1 MKDKC
6 PICEYSFES
15 CQCRFSGS
23 AHPDRSKRS
32 KVVKDHIYLL
42 TEAQID
48 HLKRV
53 EKWWQTSYDD
63 EEMTQ
68 ILENLKLEASEWV

>member
-1 MKDKC
+1 MKTKC
-6 PICEYSFES
+6 PICEYDFEN

-23 AHPDRSKRS
+23 AHPDRSKRA

-42 TEAQID
+42 TESQVD

-53 EKWWQTSYDD
+53 EEWWQTSYAD

-68 ILENLKLEASEWV
+68 ILESLKMGVET